1 MWPLKSRSKSQQAP
15 IFAIFMFTIKL
26 AIIQY
31 RLDFLIVPTRV
42 LSGLSSH
49 FALCR
54 RINILL
60 NQLESQAKNMQ
71 LTSTVAEINK
81 SISWVSWL
89 LFLSFIARILDLQPI
104 EAFLFHFFS
113 IIVILANLIMNG
125 CVDRKQ
131 KTSCT
136 RHKYYRRQYNYMGCV
151 KNRNEA
157 CWKCNKPLVCCSDD
171 CY

>member
-1 MWPLKSRSKSQQAP
+1 
-15 IFAIFMFTIKL
+15 MFTIKL

-81 SISWVSWL
+81 SIS
-89 LFLSFIARILDLQPI
+89 
-104 EAFLFHFFS
+104 
-113 IIVILANLIMNG
+113 
-125 CVDRKQ
+125 
-131 KTSCT
+131 
-136 RHKYYRRQYNYMGCV
+136 
-151 KNRNEA
+151 
-157 CWKCNKPLVCCSDD
+157 
-171 CY
+171 